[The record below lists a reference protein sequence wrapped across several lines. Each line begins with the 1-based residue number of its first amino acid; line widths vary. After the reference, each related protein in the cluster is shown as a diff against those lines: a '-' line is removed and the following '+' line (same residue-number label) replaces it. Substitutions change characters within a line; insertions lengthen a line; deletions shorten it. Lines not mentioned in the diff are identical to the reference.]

1 MKNRPYQIFI
11 DTGGTF
17 TDCIAISPANN
28 TIRIKVLSSGSI
40 RAVIS
45 KWKNEHVF
53 FIDHKWDVSK
63 DIFKNYIVKFPEFP
77 EHRSVVRRFDIEK
90 SSIELKEPIPGLAG
104 VKDIVVELS
113 ADEEA
118 PILGIRMITQTAL
131 KEEFPV
137 MNVRL
142 GSTKGTNALLEG
154 KGAKT
159 ALLITEG
166 FKDLLFIGTQARP
179 DIFARE
185 IKIPDPLTHT
195 ILEIEE
201 RISRNGRVLKK
212 LNTESIFSQLLELKR
227 NDIQSIAICLLNSVK
242 NPGHEK
248 QLKLLCREAGFHYI
262 SISSDLT
269 GMIKLLERTETTV
282 VNAYLDP
289 VIHSYI
295 SNVFDTLNAISL
307 KIMTSAGGLV
317 DSSSFYP
324 KDSLLSGPAGGVV
337 GAAIS
342 GQQSG
347 FKKLISFD
355 MGGTSTD
362 ASRYDESFD
371 YVFQLEVGNAR
382 IMSPALS
389 IETVAAG
396 GGSICGFDGFKLFT
410 GPESAGAN
418 PGPAC
423 YGAGGPFTITDV
435 NLLYGR
441 LMPENFSIP
450 VYPEKAEIQ
459 LQALLANIEM
469 VTGERPERKRILEDF
484 LKIANEI
491 MAGAIQKISV
501 RQGYAPLEYAL
512 VSFGGAGGLH
522 ACDIAELLDMEN
534 IIIPKEAGLL
544 SAFGI
549 GNASMERFASRQFLT
564 ELKNVEFFIPEF
576 VKDLEDIAIKK
587 LENEGI
593 PKSEIKVRER
603 LIYLRL
609 KGQDS
614 NIEINWN
621 PKVNLAWRF
630 KRRYIDLF
638 GHWVNRPIELDS
650 IRIVVSEKIVQKEVE
665 EIVIEP
671 YMAETELFSINNEP
685 AFKLAKLNP
694 GAKIIGPAILL
705 DDFSTFYIKQ
715 GWEFRLD
722 QHKNSIVRKTS
733 KTIKIF
739 EASKAA
745 ELELFTN
752 RFMSIPENMGA
763 MLQRTAL
770 SVNIKERLDFSCAL
784 LDANGY
790 LVANAPHIPVH
801 LGGLGVCVRKLLKE
815 IKFESGDTV
824 VTNHPAF
831 GGSHLPD
838 VTAISPLFI
847 RNKLFAF
854 LVNRAHHSEIGGI
867 SPGSM
872 PPGAKNLS
880 EEGVVIPPFY
890 LMRRGKADWEGIR
903 NLFMDAEYPTRALQE
918 NLADLNAALAANMR
932 GMELLRDFAYLYGE
946 EKLSFYF
953 KALRDYAASR
963 MKNTLENIED
973 GIYSAV
979 EMLDDESILS
989 VRITKSPDH
998 LEIDFSG
1005 SSDVHPLNLNA
1016 TEAIVHS
1023 VVIYTLRLLL
1033 KEDIPLNDGLMDQ
1046 VSITIP
1052 KGMLN
1057 PEFSRNPAD
1066 CPAVVGGNVEISQ
1079 RLTDTLLKAF
1089 KNMAASQGTMNNVL
1103 FGNEDFGYY
1112 ETLAGGTGAGDGFHG
1127 RDATHHHMTNTRITD
1142 PEVIEQRFPVRIT
1155 RFAIREG
1162 SGGKGNW
1169 KGGNGLIREYEFL
1182 ENMNLSV
1189 LSQRRESGPYGLS
1202 GGGNGMPGTQY
1213 LIRNNGTRI
1222 AVKGIDNIDVVA
1234 GDRFVIETPGGG
1246 AWGEEVDKR

>member
-1 MKNRPYQIFI
+1 MRNKPYSIFI

-17 TDCIAISPANN
+17 TDCIAITPDKRE
-28 TIRIKVLSSGSI
+28 IRLKVLSSGSI

-45 KWKNEHVF
+45 EWKNEHVF
-53 FIDHKWDVSK
+53 FIDHKWSLTK
-63 DIFKNYIVKFPEFP
+63 DIFKNYIVRFPGFP
-77 EHRSVVRRFDIEK
+77 EHHSKVRRFDIEK
-90 SSIELKEPIPGLAG
+90 NTIELKEPIPGLAG
-104 VKDIVVELS
+104 ERDIVVELS

-118 PILGIRMITQTAL
+118 PILGIRLITQTGL
-131 KEEFPV
+131 REEFPA

-154 KGAKT
+154 KGAPA

-166 FKDLLFIGTQARP
+166 FKDMLLIGTQARP
-179 DIFARE
+179 DIFAKE
-185 IKIPDPLTHT
+185 IKLPATLTKN
-195 ILEIEE
+195 IIEIGE
-201 RISRNGRVLKK
+201 RISRDGRILKK
-212 LNTESIFSQLLELKR
+212 PNTESILMQLQVLKQQGV
-227 NDIQSIAICLLNSVK
+227 NSIAISLLNSVK
-242 NPGHEK
+242 NPVHEK
-248 QLKLLCREAGFHYI
+248 KLKLLCREAGFRNI
-262 SISSDLT
+262 SVSTELS

-282 VNAYLDP
+282 VNAYLSE
-289 VIHSYI
+289 VIHDYI
-295 SNVFDTLNAISL
+295 SNIFNTLNADSL

-317 DSSSFYP
+317 DSSSFHP

-337 GAAIS
+337 GAVMS
-342 GQQSG
+342 GKESG
-347 FKKLISFD
+347 FSKLISFD

-371 YVFQLEVGNAR
+371 YVYELKVGNAK
-382 IMSPALS
+382 IMSPALA

-396 GGSICGFDGFKLFT
+396 GGSVCGFDGFKVFV
-410 GPESAGAN
+410 GPESAGAF

-423 YGAGGPFTITDV
+423 YGAGGPLTITDV

-450 VYPEKAEIQ
+450 VYVEKAEME
-459 LQALLANIEM
+459 LQALLAKIELA
-469 VTGERPERKRILEDF
+469 TEERPERKRILEDF

-501 RQGYAPLEYAL
+501 RQGYAPFQYAL

-534 IIIPKEAGLL
+534 IVIPKEAGLL
-544 SAFGI
+544 SAYGI
-549 GNASMERFASRQFLT
+549 GNAKMESFASKQFLT
-564 ELKNVEFFIPEF
+564 DLKNVEFFIAEF
-576 VKDLEDIAIKK
+576 VRELENEAISN
-587 LENEGI
+587 LENEGVPI
-593 PKSEIKVRER
+593 SDIEVRER

-614 NIEINWN
+614 SIEINWK

-638 GHWVNRPIELDS
+638 GHWVSRPIELDS
-650 IRIVVSEKIVQKEVE
+650 IRIVVSQKSKEREFDSEVPQAYE
-665 EIVIEP
+665 AQTDI
-671 YMAETELFSINNEP
+671 YSLNNEP
-685 AFKLAKLNP
+685 AFKLSTLDF
-694 GAKIIGPAILL
+694 GAKINGPAILL
-705 DDFSTFYIKQ
+705 DDFSTFYIKK
-715 GWEFRLD
+715 GWEFKLD
-722 QHKNSIVRKTS
+722 NNRNGLVRKLS
-733 KTIKIF
+733 KTQKMF
-739 EASKAA
+739 EASKQA

-752 RFMSIPENMGA
+752 RFMSVPENMGA
-763 MLQRTAL
+763 MLQRTAI

-784 LDANGY
+784 LDAEGY

-838 VTAISPLFI
+838 VTTVSPLFI

-872 PPGAKNLS
+872 PPTAKNLA
-880 EEGVVIPPFY
+880 EEGVVIPPFF
-890 LMRRGKADWEGIR
+890 LMKRGKADWEGIR
-903 NLFMDAEYPTRALQE
+903 QLFLDAEYPTRALQE

-932 GMELLRDFAYLYGE
+932 GLEIMREYAYLYGE
-946 EKLSFYF
+946 DKLSYYF

-963 MKNTLENIED
+963 MKNKLSNIED
-973 GIYSAV
+973 GIYSA
-979 EMLDDESILS
+979 EEKLDDGS
-989 VRITKSPDH
+989 VLAVKITKSPDK
-998 LEIDFSG
+998 LNIDFSG

-1023 VVIYTLRLLL
+1023 VIIYTLRLLL
-1033 KEDIPLNDGLMDQ
+1033 EEDIPLNDGLMDQ
-1046 VSITIP
+1046 VSINIP
-1052 KGMLN
+1052 KGLLN
-1057 PEFSRNPAD
+1057 PDFTMNPKES
-1066 CPAVVGGNVEISQ
+1066 PAVVGGNVEISQ
-1079 RLTDTLLKAF
+1079 RLTDTLLKAL
-1089 KNMAASQGTMNNVL
+1089 NTMAASQGTMNNIL
-1103 FGNEDFGYY
+1103 FGNEEFGYY
-1112 ETLAGGTGAGDGFHG
+1112 ETLAGGTGAGEGFHG
-1127 RDATHHHMTNTRITD
+1127 ASARHHHMTNTRITD
-1142 PEVIEQRFPVRIT
+1142 PEVIEQRFPVRII

-1162 SGGKGNW
+1162 SGGIGTWN
-1169 KGGNGLIREYEFL
+1169 GGNGLIREYEFL

-1189 LSQRRESGPYGLS
+1189 LSQRRKSGPYGLMGGQS
-1202 GGGNGMPGTQY
+1202 GLPGTQY
-1213 LIRNNGTRI
+1213 LIKNDGIRI
-1222 AVKGIDNIDVVA
+1222 EVKGIDNIDVEI

-1246 AWGEEVDKR
+1246 AWGEE